1 MPEDLFLYLLFTHD
15 LQAFLTVLK
24 ELAGIVS
31 YILIFFF
38 FSLNLQVPVFCPSR
52 VLKHHEVLILPSQ
65 GLQILLPISTECISA
80 VNLVAHDSPC
90 LYVQWNL
97 RVL

>member
-15 LQAFLTVLK
+15 LQAFLTVPK

-31 YILIFFF
+31 YILLFF
-38 FSLNLQVPVFCPSR
+38 FSLNLQVLGFCPSR

-65 GLQILLPISTECISA
+65 VLQILLPVPTTCVSA
-80 VNLVAHDSPC
+80 VNLVTHDSSC
-90 LYVQWNL
+90 LYVQ
-97 RVL
+97 